1 MMETYLTPA
10 VVVAATVFLWK
21 VLGARIAGLDKRLDD
36 MRQDMRSLG
45 DRMDARIDRH
55 LEGHQGSGLS

>member
-1 MMETYLTPA
+1 
-10 VVVAATVFLWK
+10 
-21 VLGARIAGLDKRLDD
+21 